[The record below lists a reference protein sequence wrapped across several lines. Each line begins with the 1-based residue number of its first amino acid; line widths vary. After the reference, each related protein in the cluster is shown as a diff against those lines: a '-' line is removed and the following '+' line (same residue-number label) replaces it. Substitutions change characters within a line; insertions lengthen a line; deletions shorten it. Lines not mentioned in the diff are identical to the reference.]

1 MTWQN
6 PILLIKK
13 SNISLAISFLG
24 GGLEVGG
31 WGGGEGVVGRMLD
44 GLFKCFDSINSWIG
58 LMSLSKME
66 IYELI
71 FLT

>member
-13 SNISLAISFLG
+13 SNISLAISFFRG
-24 GGLEVGG
+24 GGGG
-31 WGGGEGVVGRMLD
+31 VGRMLD